1 MIASRDSL
9 RHSEVE
15 AIKEITIINNL
26 GIKVLLA
33 NMMRRVIISKIN
45 RANITLL
52 EANKKS
58 LNITQVSKCCSRW
71 KTTIWAT
78 KLAPM
83 WDKKCPLEDNIMRL
97 KATEITIWTFRF
109 LERLLVTK
117 TEEDAE
123 AVATTKLVRTTNTM
137 VVVSEAET
145 TNLTTQTTKATITN
159 EDNPEPITSTPVPAT
174 NPVITFTRR
183 HFRTQKFN
191 NRGSSSTVVNWT

>member
-15 AIKEITIINNL
+15 AIKEITIINKV

-71 KTTIWAT
+71 KTTI
-78 KLAPM
+78 
-83 WDKKCPLEDNIMRL
+83 
-97 KATEITIWTFRF
+97 
-109 LERLLVTK
+109 
-117 TEEDAE
+117 
-123 AVATTKLVRTTNTM
+123 
-137 VVVSEAET
+137 
-145 TNLTTQTTKATITN
+145 
-159 EDNPEPITSTPVPAT
+159 
-174 NPVITFTRR
+174 
-183 HFRTQKFN
+183 
-191 NRGSSSTVVNWT
+191 